1 MSRPFSCTTFADA
14 SENGYGTVTYLL
26 LTNDHDQKSCKFML
40 GKSRVAPLKQ
50 VTIPRMELT
59 AATIAVKMD
68 RMLRQELQIN
78 LEEFNFWTDS
88 NTVLRYIEND
98 STRFKTFVA
107 NRVSLIREA
116 SKPSQCRYVSSADN
130 PADQA
135 SRGLNAD
142 NLIESKNWIK
152 GPSFLLKPQCE
163 RTVRPEDSVS
173 FAVDDRELK
182 KISIVNAIGTQNTK
196 EGLECLVNIIQTGI
210 AQRRL

>member
-1 MSRPFSCTTFADA
+1 MSVVGSVYDPLGFLAPFVLPAKLILRDLCREKITWDEEIAGKKAERWLSFQLHHFADS

-26 LTNDHDQKSCKFML
+26 LTNDHDQKSCTFML

-78 LEEFNFWTDS
+78 LEDSNFWTDS
-88 NTVLRYIEND
+88 TTVLRYIEND
-98 STRFKTFVA
+98 STRLKTFVA

-116 SKPSQCRYVSSADN
+116 SKPSQWRYVSSADN

-152 GPSFLLKPQCE
+152 GP
-163 RTVRPEDSVS
+163 
-173 FAVDDRELK
+173 
-182 KISIVNAIGTQNTK
+182 
-196 EGLECLVNIIQTGI
+196 
-210 AQRRL
+210 